1 MKFDSLPLLNLRLRS
16 GLEAADSGIL
26 IWRAKLPAL
35 LLFFAVPALF
45 VFCAACIIPSPFES
59 AGQDLSDAIMVR
71 GVTGFVLLWWFKP
84 LFDRFA
90 LQVISKVYF
99 NKKVRAKELF
109 AGLAPNIFRALLAD
123 ITWRRFSPSRGASIV
138 IRVLE
143 RIKRKQYKARRGVL
157 ERGGINF
164 VVYIT
169 IICVVLEIIFII
181 AAIVFLYL
189 IFMMLDIDFVPGL
202 LIAWYTIW
210 FIDYCLLE
218 TLYVAMSFALY
229 INARSIT
236 EGWDLEIIFASL
248 AKNREAHIE
257 I

>member
-1 MKFDSLPLLNLRLRS
+1 V
-16 GLEAADSGIL
+16 
-26 IWRAKLPAL
+26 L
-35 LLFFAVPALF
+35 LLFFAVPALL
-45 VFCAACIIPSPFES
+45 VFFAASFLHTPFEY
-59 AGQDLSDAIMVR
+59 AIWWNDMDTMYQTLLR
-71 GVTGFVLLWWFKP
+71 MTNGFVLIWWFKP

-90 LQVISKVYF
+90 LQVISKVFF
-99 NKKVRAKELF
+99 NQKLGIKELF
-109 AGLAPNIFRALLAD
+109 EGLVPNIFRALLAD
-123 ITWRRFSPSRGASIV
+123 ITWRRFSPFRGASIV

-143 RIKRKQYKARRGVL
+143 RVKRKQYKARRGVL

-169 IICVVLEIIFII
+169 IICMALEIIFFI
-181 AAIVFLYL
+181 AAIVFLMC
-189 IFMMLDIDFVPGL
+189 IFMMLDIDSGKFAQVL

-236 EGWDLEIIFASL
+236 EGWDLEIIFTRLSQN
-248 AKNREAHIE
+248 KEAHIE